1 MCFRGAIN
9 HAEGPYETM
18 IIYIKIWQFESI
30 KYGIALKL
38 QRRKWIGEILNL
50 FILLQNFTHTMAKL
64 HTVWNK
70 QKNKVK

>member
-1 MCFRGAIN
+1 MKLLIFV
-9 HAEGPYETM
+9 
-18 IIYIKIWQFESI
+18 KIWQFESV

-38 QRRKWIGEILNL
+38 QRGKWIGVILNLL

-70 QKNKVK
+70 QKNI